1 MVAPCFQNSGTSPA
15 FRRFQAAMGISTVC
29 FCVSSSPQGFPD
41 EPSLTMPYAR
51 ARARAPGR
59 SDGGSPR
66 VKVTPSPR
74 PFLLCRASA
83 DLGCSCSE
91 TWSRALPVRSAL
103 SCWPGFRTQALV
115 LRAPVGI
122 RSLLNEP
129 KGGVSL
135 EKLEFLERGVY
146 IFLWF

>member
-1 MVAPCFQNSGTSPA
+1 MLRVLTKGHFLIGCSLFSKFWDKPSFPTIPGCD
-15 FRRFQAAMGISTVC
+15 GIITVC

-51 ARARAPGR
+51 ARARAHTPGR
-59 SDGGSPR
+59 TGGGSPR

-103 SCWPGFRTQALV
+103 SCRPGFRTQALV

-122 RSLLNEP
+122 RSYN
-129 KGGVSL
+129 
-135 EKLEFLERGVY
+135 
-146 IFLWF
+146 